1 MKAPVVGIDLG
12 TTNTVVGVVRGGE
25 TVALADADGHKLI
38 PSVVSFHPSGSV
50 LVGRAAKERRFLDP
64 KNTVFSV
71 KRLIGRSWSSGEVK
85 EARSRFPFDM
95 QEGPGNAALVVA
107 RGETYTLPEISAFVL
122 RKAKQVAEAALGEPV
137 ERAVVTVPANFN
149 DLHRAATKVAA
160 RVAGLEVLRILN
172 EPTAAALAYGY
183 GRGRTERVAV
193 YDFGGGTFDVTLL
206 DLSGD
211 VFEVLA
217 TAGDTFLG
225 GDDIDLSIAER
236 MADEFLAEFKVDPR
250 ANVETFE
257 RLRAGAE
264 VLKLRLSDEA
274 SATIQLSNL
283 QVAGR
288 NVEFNF
294 TLARAELDAIA
305 ARIVDRTFDVCREAL
320 GIARL
325 EATAFDQVLLV
336 GGGTRMPLVRARVQQ
351 FFKKPP
357 LGHLSPDEVVAMG
370 AAIQASSLAGTA
382 RRRSSIPAPPA
393 PARRDSAAG
402 IPRPRS
408 NTHPGLAPAPH
419 APPAPVRLS
428 KDPSTRTQP
437 QFGEL
442 VNPAEAAGSLG
453 KTVGG
458 VGGRGRVPTGTGL
471 GPSVPAPVLG
481 ASVPASPGRP
491 SPASPAGMTAAEA
504 ALRAR
509 IAETEQLL
517 GGDLLEPEDDIPTR
531 RGAESD
537 PPLPLV
543 GVGVGPS
550 VAVRSETP
558 PTVPRTVPPEPRAG
572 SDGAGYRGPLR
583 TLPLEEI
590 PDGLP
595 LVGVEASVPPK
606 AAPPAAQRPAPPAP
620 RTLVSPTAPNTPGPG
635 GGKVAPALGRTL
647 PLQAAPPA
655 AVAPRATESTDVS
668 FADLEVP
675 SLDLSI
681 PGVPLPGAALPGA
694 RPPSVPAPP
703 KRPSSA
709 PEKRPSD
716 PTRSPAAPAQGF
728 IAQSPAPPPWQP
740 PAAAPLPIAA
750 AAAAPPIA
758 AAAAVS
764 ALGALGA
771 PGVAPLAPPL
781 FTPMEPVSPAVR
793 PLAEPRAPL
802 LVDVTPLSLTVETVG
817 GFCDA
822 IIPRNTPVPCE
833 RTRTFATAVDQQTT
847 VYVRV
852 GQGESPRFAENTVL
866 GELELSGLTPAPRGK
881 VQVAVT
887 FVLDTDG
894 LLDVHA
900 KDLSTG
906 NATRARVKLVGL
918 PEHQDVA
925 ALAARHAAR
934 PSF

>member
-149 DLHRAATKVAA
+149 DLQRAATKVAA

-183 GRGRTERVAV
+183 GRGRTERIAV

-250 ANVETFE
+250 VNVETFE

-283 QVAGR
+283 QVGGR

-294 TLARAELDAIA
+294 TLARAELDGIA

-357 LGHLSPDEVVAMG
+357 LGHLSPDEVVALG

-382 RRRSSIPAPPA
+382 RRRSSVPAPPA
-393 PARRDSAAG
+393 PARRDSAAA

-408 NTHPGLAPAPH
+408 NTHPGLAPAPQ

-442 VNPAEAAGSLG
+442 VNPAEAGSLG
-453 KTVGG
+453 KTLGG
-458 VGGRGRVPTGTGL
+458 LGARGRVPTGTGL
-471 GPSVPAPVLG
+471 GPSVPAPVLR
-481 ASVPASPGRP
+481 ASVPANPGRP
-491 SPASPAGMTAAEA
+491 SPAAPAGMTAAEA

-509 IAETEQLL
+509 VAETEDLL
-517 GGDLLEPEDDIPTR
+517 GDDLLEPEDDSPTR
-531 RGAESD
+531 RGAESE

-543 GVGVGPS
+543 GVGIGPF
-550 VAVRSETP
+550 VTAPRSETP
-558 PTVPRTVPPEPRAG
+558 PTVPRTAPPEPRLG
-572 SDGAGYRGPLR
+572 SDAEGYRGPLR

-595 LVGVEASVPPK
+595 LVGVEASMPPK
-606 AAPPAAQRPAPPAP
+606 GAPAPQRAAPPAP
-620 RTLVSPTAPNTPGPG
+620 RTLVSPTAPNAPAPG

-647 PLQAAPPA
+647 PLQASLPA
-655 AVAPRATESTDVS
+655 AGAPKATKSTDLS

-681 PGVPLPGAALPGA
+681 PGVPLPGAK
-694 RPPSVPAPP
+694 PPSVPAPP

-716 PTRSPAAPAQGF
+716 PTRSPAAPPPQGF
-728 IAQSPAPPPWQP
+728 IAQTPAPPPWQP
-740 PAAAPLPIAA
+740 PAP
-750 AAAAPPIA
+750 AAPPIA
-758 AAAAVS
+758 PSAAAPPVAAAAVV
-764 ALGALGA
+764 GALGA
-771 PGVAPLAPPL
+771 VGVVPGVAPLAPPL

-833 RTRTFATAVDQQTT
+833 RTRTFATAVDHQTT

-852 GQGESPRFAENTVL
+852 GQGESTRFAENTVL